1 MDVIQPAVLNV
12 EHALASASDGI
23 FMVDGRRRFAFF
35 NPACER
41 LIGCRQAEVV
51 GQECPRSDAP
61 DGTGGATRSFPRS
74 LGPSSGVLAGHMP
87 FESRVVTLTRPD
99 GSSVAVQILFLAL
112 HNGTGTVNGVL
123 GFVRRAEQETAGGAG
138 AADAGSASREPHALD
153 EILESVER
161 EAILAALR
169 STGGQRTRAAA
180 RMRISRSRLYRR
192 LEALGIGY
200 PERS

>member
-12 EHALASASDGI
+12 EHALASASDGV
-23 FMVDGRRRFAFF
+23 FMVDSRRRFAFF

-51 GQECPRSDAP
+51 GQECPRSDVP
-61 DGTGGATRSFPRS
+61 GDSGLATRSFPRA
-74 LGPSSGVLAGHMP
+74 LGPSSRLFAGTVP
-87 FESRVVTLTRPD
+87 VESRVVTLTRSD
-99 GSSVAVQILFLAL
+99 GSSVAVQVVFLAL
-112 HNGTGTVNGVL
+112 HNGTGAVNGVL
-123 GFVRRAEQETAGGAG
+123 GFVRRAEQETVGGAG
-138 AADAGSASREPHALD
+138 AAQPGSTSREPHALD

-161 EAILAALR
+161 EAILSALR

-200 PERS
+200 PERA